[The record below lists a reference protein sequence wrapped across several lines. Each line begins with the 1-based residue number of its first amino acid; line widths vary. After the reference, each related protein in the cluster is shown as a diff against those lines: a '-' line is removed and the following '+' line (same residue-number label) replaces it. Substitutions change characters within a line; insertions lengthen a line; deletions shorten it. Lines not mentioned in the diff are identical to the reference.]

1 MSKKRKS
8 KKMSE
13 TIERNDAINET
24 TKLRSELHAEVNLKM
39 RNKRN
44 ARSTEMPNDVPGI
57 KIPKISSITEPMIT
71 TKSNTLNELRM

>member
-1 MSKKRKS
+1 
-8 KKMSE
+8 MSE

-39 RNKRN
+39 RSKRN
-44 ARSTEMPNDVPGI
+44 ARSTEMPSDVPGI
-57 KIPKISSITEPMIT
+57 KIPKINSMTEPMIT